1 LAAPAPLFRSTDLGG
16 GFRLHLHRTNAFK
29 TLQARLAF
37 HADLD
42 DGTAARALLPRVLGR
57 GTKRHPSLRAMQI
70 ALDTLYGATLSGDA
84 GKLGERQVLL
94 FRADWIADRIA
105 GSKVLP
111 QMGRL
116 FRELLR
122 EPAQEAGG
130 GVRGEVVAQER
141 KLQADEADAVF
152 DDKGRYARHR
162 LVEAMC
168 EGEPFARP
176 AIGRAAEIRAVPA
189 EAVTAAHRV
198 MLDTA
203 EADLFLVGDLS
214 WAAAMRFARSLGFP
228 ARRAT
233 APLRPPVLR
242 RPARVR
248 TVIERQEVGQG
259 KLELGF
265 RTPIRLG
272 HPLYPGLVLFNMLFG
287 GSPTGKLFK
296 TVREKASLCYS
307 ISSGVER
314 SKGLVLVQAGIEV
327 KQFARARRM
336 ILELLDDLRAGK
348 VTRQEEEQARAQL
361 LSGLRVLRDRAG
373 GIIDFALE
381 RQVNGQPAD
390 LDGLVR
396 ALEAV
401 SVADAAEAARSVE
414 LDTVY
419 FLRNR

>member
-1 LAAPAPLFRSTDLGG
+1 MAAPAPLFRSADLSG
-16 GFRLHLHRTNAFK
+16 GFRLHLHRTQAFK
-29 TLQARLAF
+29 TLDARLAF

-57 GTKRHPSLRAMQI
+57 GTVRHPSLRAMQI
-70 ALDTLYGATLSGDA
+70 ALDTLFGATLSGSA
-84 GKLGERQVLL
+84 GKLGERHVLL
-94 FRADWIADRIA
+94 FHGNWITDRIA
-105 GSKVLP
+105 GRKVLP
-111 QMGRL
+111 EMGRL

-122 EPAQEAGG
+122 EPAQDARGG
-130 GVRGEVVAQER
+130 ARGEVLEQER

-162 LVEAMC
+162 LLEAMC
-168 EGEPFARP
+168 KGEPYARP
-176 AIGRAAEIRAVPA
+176 AIGRAAEIRAVTTD
-189 EAVTAAHRV
+189 AVNQAHRAL
-198 MLDTA
+198 LDTA

-214 WAAAMRFARSLGFP
+214 WAAAARFAKSFGFP
-228 ARRAT
+228 AGRAT
-233 APLRPPVLR
+233 APHQPPVLR
-242 RPARVR
+242 RPARVH

-307 ISSGVER
+307 ISSGIER

-327 KQFARARRM
+327 KQYARARRM
-336 ILELLDDLRAGK
+336 ILDLLDDLRAGK
-348 VTRQEEEQARAQL
+348 VAGEEEAQARAQL
-361 LSGLRVLRDRAG
+361 LSGLRVLRDRPG

-381 RQVNGQPAD
+381 RAVNGLPAD

-396 ALEAV
+396 ALEKV
-401 SVADAAEAARSVE
+401 SVAQAAEAARSVE